1 MFEFSSKYCYTL
13 CGDYMNKNGFTL
25 VELLAVI
32 IILGII
38 MAFSVSAV
46 MNTRN
51 KTVETIGKQEKKN
64 IEEAAKM
71 LAVDLDDY
79 MSDVYNCKQGWVVCE
94 STQGKWTE
102 ATVTLDDL
110 KSNGYLDD
118 NDSHCGTGDV
128 TITKSDD
135 GYDVDTSKINCT
147 K

>member
-1 MFEFSSKYCYTL
+1 
-13 CGDYMNKNGFTL
+13 MNKKGFTL
-25 VELLAVI
+25 IELLAVI
-32 IILGII
+32 VILGII

-79 MSDVYNCKQGWVVCE
+79 MSDVYNCKPKQGWVVCE
-94 STQGKWTE
+94 STQGKWTV

-118 NDSHCGTGDV
+118 NDSHCGG
-128 TITKSDD
+128 TITIERDANSSYLVNLDE
-135 GYDVDTSKINCT
+135 INCT